1 MPASNCYIGLI
12 SGTSMDGVDCA
23 LVEFI
28 GNAPQLIAHSCTPLP
43 PALRKD
49 LLFLCG
55 GKQVDLEMLGR
66 VDVEVGRLFAQS
78 VNELLTSNAISSDS
92 IVATGSHGQTIYH
105 QPTGDTPFTQQIGD
119 PNTIAQLTGI
129 TTVADFRRRDMVV
142 GGEGAPLAPLL
153 HRNCFQSSEHDRII
167 VNIGGISNITV
178 LTKDNLCHAFDTG
191 PGNVLMD
198 YWIES
203 KQQKSFDEAGNWA
216 AQGQVCNEL
225 LDLLMQE
232 IYLSLPPPKS
242 TGRELFNGTWLE
254 QKLSTLQAPPTA
266 VDVQRSLLEYTATTI
281 VGAINKEKNT
291 EEVYVCGGGAHNKLL
306 MDRLQELL
314 PEAKIDTTNS
324 LGVDPDLVEAVAFAW
339 MAKQTCAGKK
349 IATQQL
355 TGASRPVILGGIYR

>member
-1 MPASNCYIGLI
+1 
-12 SGTSMDGVDCA
+12 
-23 LVEFI
+23 
-28 GNAPQLIAHSCTPLP
+28 
-43 PALRKD
+43 
-49 LLFLCG
+49 
-55 GKQVDLEMLGR
+55 
-66 VDVEVGRLFAQS
+66 
-78 VNELLTSNAISSDS
+78 
-92 IVATGSHGQTIYH
+92 
-105 QPTGDTPFTQQIGD
+105 
-119 PNTIAQLTGI
+119 
-129 TTVADFRRRDMVV
+129 MVV

-153 HRNCFQSSEHDRII
+153 HRNYFQSSEHDRII